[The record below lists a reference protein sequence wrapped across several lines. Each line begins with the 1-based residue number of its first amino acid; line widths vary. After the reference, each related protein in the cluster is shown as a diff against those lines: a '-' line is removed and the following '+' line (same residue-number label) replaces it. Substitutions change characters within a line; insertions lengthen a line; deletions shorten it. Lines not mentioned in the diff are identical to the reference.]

1 VTVVPVSSTLRD
13 AVLSLAP
20 TPEQEPWSGAAVL
33 RCCGAAVLRCCG
45 AAVQTLPDAEADPRR
60 HPFVILD
67 EHGEAA
73 GYFVIDETPSPADPS
88 ADLVLRAFF
97 VDQGHQRQG
106 LGGRALAALPELV
119 ARELPSARTVLLTVN
134 VRNQV
139 ARRLYL
145 RHDFS
150 DTGQLYLGGNAGP
163 QHVLRLDLP

>member
-1 VTVVPVSSTLRD
+1 VPVSSTLRD

-20 TPEQEPWSGAAVL
+20 TPEQEPWS
-33 RCCGAAVLRCCG
+33 G

-73 GYFVIDETPSPADPS
+73 GFFVLDETPSPADPS

-106 LGGRALAALPELV
+106 LGGRALVALPELV
-119 ARELPSARTVLLTVN
+119 ARELPSARTVVLTVN

-139 ARRLYL
+139 GRRLYL
-145 RHDFS
+145 RHGFS
-150 DTGQLYLGGNAGP
+150 DTGQLPGRQRRPPARVTARPAVTL
-163 QHVLRLDLP
+163 LPFGQSSERECRKPMA